1 MLETYRDAVV
11 ADLAADPFGNANAS
25 AGRHL
30 RGFPGAI
37 SLLNPCWSGLDAKAA
52 ESFILQSVESLG
64 WRRRAIERRRSCA
77 DI

>member
-1 MLETYRDAVV
+1 MSFPVV
-11 ADLAADPFGNANAS
+11 VC
-25 AGRHL
+25 
-30 RGFPGAI
+30 AI

-52 ESFILQSVESLG
+52 ESFIRRSVESLG